1 MSKILIIGAGAM
13 GSAFALPCLD
23 NNHDINIVGTH
34 LENDFI
40 DTLKN
45 NNNNHQGLNT
55 QIPQEIKIFITIKN
69 LDLHGI
75 RHKEALEAVHE
86 FLRIEK
92 EKGPFSV
99 TLITGNS
106 TVLQDR
112 IFKEV
117 LEPSPF
123 TFFIPSWNLGQI
135 IVEYMEL

>member
-1 MSKILIIGAGAM
+1 MHQTKCTSKGIY
-13 GSAFALPCLD
+13 
-23 NNHDINIVGTH
+23 
-34 LENDFI
+34 
-40 DTLKN
+40 
-45 NNNNHQGLNT
+45 
-55 QIPQEIKIFITIKN
+55 PQEIKIFITIKN

-135 IVEYMEL
+135 IVEYMVL